1 MAFAEITEM
10 RNNPQFKN
18 FYAVR
23 DALKYLCEGLRP
35 FAEREMKQLHSSL
48 MSKTSGAVCN
58 CLLLPGKSNPHTYVK
73 TSCIWAKKLGKLH
86 CMKKKSRIPWHQS
99 DSTKWHD
106 PAVGYWEIAKIF
118 MSDLG
123 NDRNKVKDPS
133 STDCTGLLNLL
144 FSCTHFKV
152 QQTLV
157 KSVRDLRNKL
167 AHSPEPALTDL
178 EKNSAIDDILNLIDD
193 PALLSCKEVQ
203 DHRKTIDVGMRS
215 LDYLSIPAIELE
227 ILKEINLK
235 TTQRKES
242 EQNQRKESK
251 DEAKVGK
258 YFYRFAFFCISIVLN
273 GLLYNSLRNISK
285 YFFWFL
291 LMSYFF
297 KVGDKAM
304 LHSDNG
310 IVHI

>member
-1 MAFAEITEM
+1 
-10 RNNPQFKN
+10 
-18 FYAVR
+18 
-23 DALKYLCEGLRP
+23 
-35 FAEREMKQLHSSL
+35 
-48 MSKTSGAVCN
+48 
-58 CLLLPGKSNPHTYVK
+58 
-73 TSCIWAKKLGKLH
+73 
-86 CMKKKSRIPWHQS
+86 
-99 DSTKWHD
+99 
-106 PAVGYWEIAKIF
+106 

-123 NDRNKVKDPS
+123 NDRNKVKDPN

-178 EKNSAIDDILNLIDD
+178 EKNSAIDDILKLIDD
-193 PALLSCKEVQ
+193 PALLLCKEVQ

-215 LDYLSIPAIELE
+215 LDFLSVPAIELE

-258 YFYRFAFFCISIVLN
+258 YFCRFAFFCISIVNEQL
-273 GLLYNSLRNISK
+273 NSLRNIPK

-291 LMSYFF
+291 LMSSFF
-297 KVGDKAM
+297 QVGDKAM